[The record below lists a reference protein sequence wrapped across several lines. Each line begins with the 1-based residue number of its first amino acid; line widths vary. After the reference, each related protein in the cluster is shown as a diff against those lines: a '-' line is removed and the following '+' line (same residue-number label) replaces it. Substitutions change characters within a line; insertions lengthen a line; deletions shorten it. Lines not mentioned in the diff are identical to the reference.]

1 MWELRNP
8 VGRIENW
15 QTKHRTRKM
24 SKKKRGKTSWLA
36 IRGFALI
43 GSTRLDVCTQV
54 DIGYP
59 GKSLVYV
66 FPLSDRSYSRVFLSN
81 HLTSFRS
88 WQRRLL
94 SRGIVLLSDRVYIA
108 VRLVAVNN
116 HAYSLYGMHIST
128 FVSILTRNEHLE
140 WLALSSFV
148 VPFRIRCPLKFL
160 TIL

>member
-8 VGRIENW
+8 VGRIENC

-43 GSTRLDVCTQV
+43 GSTRLDVCMQV

-66 FPLSDRSYSRVFLSN
+66 FPLSDSSYSRVFLSN

-116 HAYSLYGMHIST
+116 HAYSLYGIHIST

-140 WLALSSFV
+140 
-148 VPFRIRCPLKFL
+148 
-160 TIL
+160 